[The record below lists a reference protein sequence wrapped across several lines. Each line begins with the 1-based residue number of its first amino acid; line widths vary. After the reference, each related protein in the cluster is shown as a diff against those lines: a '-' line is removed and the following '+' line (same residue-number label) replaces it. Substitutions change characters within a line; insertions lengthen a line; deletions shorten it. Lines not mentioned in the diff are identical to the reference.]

1 MNAIARYLA
10 ILLLAAPLAAAAPQ
24 EDQAPSPGA
33 QAAEISSRMQ
43 QDVSRLLEE
52 LVGRGRARSFVTVE
66 GEMVYQ
72 SKSESGPPPEEAQ
85 TLPGYASVNIL
96 EKTGEYIKQQ
106 REESQHTAEFK
117 VKKLSVSLVF
127 DRGVPDERVNA
138 IKLMIAEVL
147 RVSEARGDSIITAK
161 TDMMPWWKSALQ
173 SPEIRPVLVAA
184 AFGALALAVLLAFG
198 YILASKLLT
207 GFVDYARMNAPSA
220 LPGGAG
226 PAGAPGGPGGEAG
239 ELGLE
244 GELGE
249 IIDVEAKAAG
259 GGGMLT
265 AGSAFEFME
274 KLPPSESADLL
285 ADLPDEDAAI
295 IIANLADRK
304 PHVSSKILL
313 ALPPAKKQTVSAQLL
328 GLKQAEPDRVYEIE
342 NDLRLKLEKSLKG
355 AEKLGRLLSL
365 VDEGSRSE
373 IMDNLSRANPEASEE
388 LRRRMVT
395 FDDLCRLDDK
405 NLRPLVVSLPYA
417 DWAAALSGAGETA
430 VNNVTRLLPE
440 DVRLVVKDLLAG
452 RTEED
457 KIITARAKIITAA
470 MNLNAKGRITLKE
483 GA

>member
-1 MNAIARYLA
+1 MKAIARSLA
-10 ILLLAAPLAAAAPQ
+10 VLLLAAPLSAAAPQ
-24 EDQAPSPGA
+24 DEQPPSPAA

-66 GEMVYQ
+66 GEMIYQ

-106 REESQHTAEFK
+106 REESQRTAEFK
-117 VKKLSVSLVF
+117 IKKLSVSLVF
-127 DRGVPDERVNA
+127 DRSIPDERVNA

-147 RVSEARGDSIITAK
+147 RVTEARGDSIITAK
-161 TDMMPWWKSALQ
+161 TDMMPLWKSALQ
-173 SPEIRPVLVAA
+173 SPEVRPVLVAA

-207 GFVDYARMNAPSA
+207 GFVDYARINAPASVA
-220 LPGGAG
+220 GGAG
-226 PAGAPGGPGGEAG
+226 PGAAGPSPAGEAG

-259 GGGMLT
+259 GGMLT

-274 KLPPSESADLL
+274 KLPPAESADLL

-313 ALPPAKKQTVSAQLL
+313 ALPPAKKQNVSAQLL

-342 NDLRLKLEKSLKG
+342 NDLRLKLEKSLKV
-355 AEKLGRLLSL
+355 A
-365 VDEGSRSE
+365 
-373 IMDNLSRANPEASEE
+373 
-388 LRRRMVT
+388 
-395 FDDLCRLDDK
+395 
-405 NLRPLVVSLPYA
+405 
-417 DWAAALSGAGETA
+417 
-430 VNNVTRLLPE
+430 
-440 DVRLVVKDLLAG
+440 
-452 RTEED
+452 
-457 KIITARAKIITAA
+457 
-470 MNLNAKGRITLKE
+470 
-483 GA
+483 